1 MPQAQQGPTLSGSFR
16 IFQVAGITV
25 YLHWS
30 WFVIAFLSF
39 QFRANKY
46 EFQAWAVA
54 EYVALFVIVLMH
66 EFGHALACRQVGGRA
81 DEIVL
86 WPLGG
91 IAFVQ
96 PPARPGAML
105 WSIAAGPLVNVLLVP
120 VTAGLFILARSQAL
134 GPISPDVHEF
144 LFWVTA
150 MNLGLLVFNM
160 LPIYPLDGG
169 QILQALLWFVVGRA
183 TSLMVASVIGIVGA
197 LALVGLA
204 IFAREMSI
212 WFGIMA
218 FLGVM
223 RCIAGFQQARLLAKL
238 ENAPRH
244 RDAACPSCQAQPLKG
259 DFWQCDQCGARFDTF
274 THHGICP
281 SCSERY
287 IRTACPECGQAHH
300 IDDWFEHED

>member
-1 MPQAQQGPTLSGSFR
+1 MPQPQQGPTLAGSFR
-16 IFQVAGITV
+16 IANIGGISLYV
-25 YLHWS
+25 HWS
-30 WFVIAFLSF
+30 WLVVGYLEL
-39 QFRANKY
+39 QFRANSY
-46 EFQAWAVA
+46 SFQGWAVA
-54 EYVALFVIVLMH
+54 EYVSLFAIVLLH

-96 PPARPGAML
+96 PPARPGALL
-105 WSIAAGPLVNVLLVP
+105 WSIAAGPLVNVAIVP
-120 VTAGLFILARSQAL
+120 VTIGAVVLFAPAFPDALTPDWQRFLWSLMGLNLVL
-134 GPISPDVHEF
+134 
-144 LFWVTA
+144 LF
-150 MNLGLLVFNM
+150 FNM

-169 QILQALLWFVVGRA
+169 QILHALLWFVIGRP
-183 TSLMVASVIGIVGA
+183 TSLLVVSIIGIIGA
-197 LALVGLA
+197 VAFAAFA
-204 IFAREMSI
+204 IYDQSI

-218 FLGVM
+218 FLGIM

-244 RDAACPSCQAQPLKG
+244 RDAACPSCQAHPLKG
-259 DFWQCDQCGARFDTF
+259 EFWQCDQCGARFDTF
-274 THHGICP
+274 THHGVCP

-287 IRTACPECGQAHH
+287 FRTACPECGQAHH